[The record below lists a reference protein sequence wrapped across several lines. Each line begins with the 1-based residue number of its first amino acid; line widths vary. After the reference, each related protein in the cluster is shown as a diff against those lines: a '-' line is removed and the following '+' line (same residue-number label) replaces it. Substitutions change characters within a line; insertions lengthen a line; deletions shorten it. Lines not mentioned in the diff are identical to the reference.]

1 MKKTWKVF
9 LTLVTALVAVML
21 VACGQGTASKDKK
34 EAEVKKIDFI
44 LDWTPNTNHTG
55 LYVAKE
61 KGYFKEAGVDVDLKL
76 PPEESSSDL
85 VINGKAPF
93 AIYFQ
98 DYMAKKLEK
107 GAGITAVA
115 AIVEHNTSGIISRKS
130 DNVSSPKDLV
140 GKKYGTWNDPTE
152 LAMLKTLVES
162 QGGDFEKVEK
172 VPNNDSNSITPIANG
187 VFDTAWIYYGWDGI
201 LAKSQGVDANFM
213 YLKDYVKEFDYYSP
227 VIIANNDYLK
237 DNKEEAR
244 KVIQAIKKAT
254 NMPWNIQKKQQ
265 ISSLRTHLNS
275 RKSVILSSNLKN
287 TCQKNMQATRKNGD
301 NLTLTAGMPSTNG
314 IKNMVSSKKT

>member
-1 MKKTWKVF
+1 M
-9 LTLVTALVAVML
+9 
-21 VACGQGTASKDKK
+21 
-34 EAEVKKIDFI
+34 
-44 LDWTPNTNHTG
+44 
-55 LYVAKE
+55 
-61 KGYFKEAGVDVDLKL
+61 DLKL

-130 DNVSSPKDLV
+130 DNINSPKDLV

-172 VPNNDSNSITPIANG
+172 VPNNDSK
-187 VFDTAWIYYGWDGI
+187 
-201 LAKSQGVDANFM
+201 L
-213 YLKDYVKEFDYYSP
+213 DYTDCQWRFLMLPGFTMVGME
-227 VIIANNDYLK
+227 
-237 DNKEEAR
+237 
-244 KVIQAIKKAT
+244 
-254 NMPWNIQKKQQ
+254 
-265 ISSLRTHLNS
+265 SLL
-275 RKSVILSSNLKN
+275 NLK
-287 TCQKNMQATRKNGD
+287 
-301 NLTLTAGMPSTNG
+301 
-314 IKNMVSSKKT
+314 V

>member
-9 LTLVTALVAVML
+9 LTIVTALLAVVL
-21 VACGQGTASKDKK
+21 VACGQGTASKDNK
-34 EAEVKKIDFI
+34 EAELKKIDFI

-115 AIVEHNTSGIISRKS
+115 TIVEHNTSGIISRKS
-130 DNVSSPKDLV
+130 DNINSPKDLV

-187 VFDTAWIYYGWDGI
+187 VFDSAWIYYGWDGI

-244 KVIQAIKKAT
+244 KVIQAIKKGYQYA
-254 NMPWNIQKKQQ
+254 MEHPEEAAD
-265 ISSLRTHLNS
+265 
-275 RKSVILSSNLKN
+275 IL
-287 TCQKNMQATRKNGD
+287 
-301 NLTLTAGMPSTNG
+301 
-314 IKNMVSSKKT
+314 IKNAPELKDKRDFVIESQKYLSKEYASDKDKWGQFDADRWNAFY

>member
-1 MKKTWKVF
+1 
-9 LTLVTALVAVML
+9 
-21 VACGQGTASKDKK
+21 
-34 EAEVKKIDFI
+34 
-44 LDWTPNTNHTG
+44 
-55 LYVAKE
+55 E

-130 DNVSSPKDLV
+130 DNINSPKDLV

-187 VFDTAWIYYGWDGI
+187 VFDAAWIYYGWDGI

-213 YLKDYVKEFDYYSP
+213 
-227 VIIANNDYLK
+227 
-237 DNKEEAR
+237 
-244 KVIQAIKKAT
+244 
-254 NMPWNIQKKQQ
+254 
-265 ISSLRTHLNS
+265 
-275 RKSVILSSNLKN
+275 
-287 TCQKNMQATRKNGD
+287 
-301 NLTLTAGMPSTNG
+301 
-314 IKNMVSSKKT
+314 

>member
-9 LTLVTALVAVML
+9 LTIVTAFVVVLL
-21 VACGQGTASKDKK
+21 VACGQGTASKDNK

-130 DNVSSPKDLV
+130 DNVNSPKDLV

-213 YLKDYVKEFDYYSP
+213 YLKD
-227 VIIANNDYLK
+227 
-237 DNKEEAR
+237 NKEEAR
-244 KVIQAIKKAT
+244 KVIQAIKKGYQYAMEHPEEAADILIK
-254 NMPWNIQKKQQ
+254 NAPELKEKRDFVIESQKYLSKEYASDKEKWGQFDAARWNAFYKWGQE
-265 ISSLRTHLNS
+265 
-275 RKSVILSSNLKN
+275 
-287 TCQKNMQATRKNGD
+287 
-301 NLTLTAGMPSTNG
+301 NG
-314 IKNMVSSKKT
+314 ILKEDLTDKGFTNEFVK

>member
-9 LTLVTALVAVML
+9 LTIVTALLAVVL
-21 VACGQGTASKDKK
+21 VACGQGTASKDNK
-34 EAEVKKIDFI
+34 EAELKKIDFI

-130 DNVSSPKDLV
+130 DNINSPKDLV

-187 VFDTAWIYYGWDGI
+187 VFDAAWIYYGWDGI

-213 YLKDYVKEFDYYSP
+213 YLKD
-227 VIIANNDYLK
+227 
-237 DNKEEAR
+237 NKEEAR
-244 KVIQAIKKAT
+244 KVIQAIKKGYQYAMDHPEEVADILIK
-254 NMPWNIQKKQQ
+254 NAPELKDKRDFVIESQKYLSKEYASDKGKWGQFDADRWNAFYKWDKE
-265 ISSLRTHLNS
+265 
-275 RKSVILSSNLKN
+275 
-287 TCQKNMQATRKNGD
+287 
-301 NLTLTAGMPSTNG
+301 NG
-314 IKNMVSSKKT
+314 ILKEDLTDKGFTNEFVK